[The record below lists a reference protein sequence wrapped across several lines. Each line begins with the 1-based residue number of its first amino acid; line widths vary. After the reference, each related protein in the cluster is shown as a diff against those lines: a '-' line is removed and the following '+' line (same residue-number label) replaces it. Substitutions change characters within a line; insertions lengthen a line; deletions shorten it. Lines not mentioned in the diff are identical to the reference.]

1 MFDIYVM
8 RGMAAGIKEATT
20 RFEREIATG
29 NLSRGDVT
37 PGVPNLPGF
46 LNPVSRKQTRDILA
60 APAAVDPAT
69 LERTRRLKGLQH
81 PAQIAA
87 AGSYVPKAVG
97 SLEPMPKG
105 YAATKGTSTGQFAV
119 HAPLQT
125 GQFMRTAGGGDIVG
139 ALRGEAVASQPALAG
154 ALLRPAQ
161 PQDRTIGQAIA
172 QHEIGEAAEL
182 SRAFTPAGLRPYASH
197 LGVEPVLR
205 EQQALRGDPD
215 AVRDMNRA
223 RSIHPDD
230 KRMQGYIRQAGG
242 TADAPLPLG
251 GRQQRAV
258 ERMLDRNSSQISA
271 HAKAKALKAKDM
283 GVHVPYVPSNIPT
296 VLGLTQGG
304 VDMVNA
310 PTLRGKFDK
319 GIETAKGFRRYMQ
332 WLRPH

>member
-1 MFDIYVM
+1 MFDIHVM
-8 RGMAAGIKEATT
+8 RGMAAGVKEATT

-46 LNPVSRKQTRDILA
+46 LNPVSRKQTRDILS

-87 AGSYVPKAVG
+87 AGSYVPGAVG
-97 SLEPMPKG
+97 KLEPMPMQ
-105 YAATKGTSTGQFAV
+105 YAATMATPTGQTMV
-119 HAPLQT
+119 HAPLQS
-125 GQFMRTAGGGDIVG
+125 GQFMRTAGGGGVVG
-139 ALRGEAVASQPALAG
+139 ALRGQAIAQKPHLADK
-154 ALLRPAQ
+154 LLLPAQ
-161 PQDRTIGQAIA
+161 PQDRTIGHAIA
-172 QHEIGEAAEL
+172 QHEIGEAAEVG
-182 SRAFTPAGLRPYASH
+182 RAFTPTGVRPYASH

-205 EQQALRGDPD
+205 EQLALRGDPD
-215 AVRDMNRA
+215 AVRDMNKA
-223 RSIHPDD
+223 RTLHPDD
-230 KRMQGYIRQAGG
+230 KRMQGYIRQVGG

-258 ERMLDRNSSQISA
+258 ERLLERNAGKIDAQT
-271 HAKAKALKAKDM
+271 KAKALQLKDM
-283 GVHVPYVPSNIPT
+283 GAHVPYIPGNVPTPI
-296 VLGLTQGG
+296 GLAQSG
-304 VDMVNA
+304 MEAVNA

-319 GIETAKGFRRYMQ
+319 GVETAKGFRRYMQ